1 MREIFSK
8 ISLIFLFTF
17 MGGPALPQTPGIRS
31 ESNNPEKFSAFEA
44 KIEALRLKYHI
55 PSLSVGI
62 VHKKQLA
69 YYGGFGF
76 ADVQNKVVPNRYTI
90 YHLASVSKTFAAI
103 VVMKLVE
110 DGKLNLDD
118 PITKYR
124 IPLYG
129 RWGGDDRIKL
139 KHLLTHTAQGHTF
152 NGFKPGH
159 SFRYNGDF
167 YGQTISA
174 IEQSSGRSY
183 AELLGEL
190 IIAPLNLE
198 HTVPNTLD
206 TTSFNVSKAR
216 KEIIEKQIAKGY
228 DWQNNELVAVRY
240 PSYFGPA
247 AGLMSCVNDLAAY
260 SNAIDE
266 GRFIQTES
274 WNEMFT
280 PTVSAKGRTLP
291 YGIGWFV
298 RNYDGRKV
306 LWHTG
311 WWTGNSSLLV
321 KIPESDLTLI
331 ILANSQDLSRPFY
344 PKVNPFNPKLGK
356 DVMKSDF
363 AKAFFEEVANL
374 R

>member
-1 MREIFSK
+1 MREIFAT
-8 ISLIFLFTF
+8 IYLIFLFTF
-17 MGGPALPQTPGIRS
+17 MGSPALPQTPGIRS

-44 KIEALRLKYHI
+44 KIESLRLKYHI

-62 VHKKQLA
+62 VHKKQLV

-76 ADVQNKVVPNRYTI
+76 ADLENKVVPDRHTI

-321 KIPESDLTLI
+321 KIPQEDLTLI

>member
-1 MREIFSK
+1 MREILPAVY
-8 ISLIFLFTF
+8 LIFLFTCSC
-17 MGGPALPQTPGIRS
+17 GPALSQKSGVRT
-31 ESNNPEKFSAFEA
+31 ESKNLENFSAFEA
-44 KIEALRLKYHI
+44 KVESLRLKHHI

-62 VHKKQLA
+62 VHKKKLV

-76 ADVQNKVVPNRYTI
+76 ADVENRVAPDRHTI

-103 VVMKLVE
+103 VIMKLVE
-110 DGKLNLDD
+110 DGKLSLDD
-118 PITKYR
+118 PITKYH

-139 KHLLTHTAQGHTF
+139 KHLLTHTAQGNSF

-167 YGQTISA
+167 FGQTISA

-183 AELLGEL
+183 SEMLNEL
-190 IIAPLNLE
+190 IIVPINLKHTAPN
-198 HTVPNTLD
+198 PLD
-206 TTSFNVSKAR
+206 TASFRVSNASEHIIR
-216 KEIIEKQIAKGY
+216 KRMAKGY
-228 DWQNNELVAVRY
+228 DWQNNELVPVEY
-240 PSYFGPA
+240 PSHFGPA
-247 AGLMSCVNDLAAY
+247 AGLVSSVDDLVKY

-274 WNEMFT
+274 WNKMFT
-280 PTVSAKGRTLP
+280 PTLSKKGKTLP

-298 RNYDGRKV
+298 RNYNGRKV

-321 KIPESDLTLI
+321 KIPEEDLTLI

-344 PKVNPFNPKLGK
+344 PKINPFRSKLNK
-356 DVMKSDF
+356 DLMKSDF
-363 AKAFFEEVANL
+363 ASAFFDDVVNP

>member
-1 MREIFSK
+1 MRVLLTIQ
-8 ISLIFLFTF
+8 LVIFLVGTND
-17 MGGPALPQTPGIRS
+17 PASSQNGSIRTETS
-31 ESNNPEKFSAFEA
+31 QPEKFSAFE
-44 KIEALRLKYHI
+44 KRIEALRLKHHI

-62 VHKKQLA
+62 VHNKQLV

-76 ADVQNKVVPNRYTI
+76 ADVENKVVPDRHTI

-110 DGKLNLDD
+110 DGTLSLDD

-139 KHLLTHTAQGHTF
+139 KHLLTHTAQGNSF
-152 NGFKPGH
+152 NGFKPGY

-174 IEQSSGRSY
+174 IEQSSGKSY
-183 AELLGEL
+183 AELLSEH
-190 IIAPLNLE
+190 ILNPARLE

-206 TTSFNVSKAR
+206 TTSFNVSKASGA
-216 KEIIEKQIAKGY
+216 IIENRIAKGY
-228 DWQNNELVAVRY
+228 DWRKSELIAVGY

-247 AGLMSCVNDLAAY
+247 AGIMSCVNDLAAY

-266 GRFIQTES
+266 GRLLKAES
-274 WNEMFT
+274 WKRMFT
-280 PTVSAKGRTLP
+280 PTLSANGKTLP

-298 RNYDGRKV
+298 RNYDGRTV

-311 WWTGNSSLLV
+311 WWTGNSSLFV
-321 KIPESDLTLI
+321 KIPEEDLTLI

-344 PKVNPFNPKLGK
+344 PKVNPFNPKLGR
-356 DVMKSDF
+356 DLMKSDF
-363 AKAFFEEVANL
+363 ARAFFEEVVP
-374 R
+374 